1 MKSCFQKGSGDIE
14 EEFGQWNILMF
25 RNENPESYWIYIKKK
40 KINPYAECCD
50 ISENVKTTKTTQYTM
65 KIFYVIIIVFFT
77 SKSWRWKQPNP
88 DKRTGPDP
96 QAPCKPK
103 YVVLSWSRTVQSR
116 ISRMFSIQFQLA
128 DRSHELIL
136 EITALRAKVAE
147 MREMIMTM
155 DQDIREEV
163 RRDYQAS

>member
-1 MKSCFQKGSGDIE
+1 MY
-14 EEFGQWNILMF
+14 
-25 RNENPESYWIYIKKK
+25 RNENPECCWIYIFK
-40 KINPYAECCD
+40 KINFNAECCD
-50 ISENVKTTKTTQYTM
+50 ILESVKTTKTTQYTM

-77 SKSWRWKQPNP
+77 SRSWRWKQPNP
-88 DKRTGPDP
+88 DKRTDPDP
-96 QAPCKPK
+96 QAPYKPK
-103 YVVLSWSRTVQSR
+103 YVVLSWSRTVQNR
-116 ISRMFSIQFQLA
+116 ISRMFFIQFQLA

-163 RRDYQAS
+163 RRDYQASEYSILYFSYPYTSFQNVN